1 MSSRMKMAFTL
12 LFGAALFGSVRPLQA
27 LINPQFTPVHL
38 TRQADIILQLRPLAD
53 APQGKM
59 VFAVEKV
66 WKGTL
71 DAQRVE
77 VDLTGAALPDQA
89 RFADKL
95 ARESVDKLALMFIAA
110 FADKPGDEPG
120 GSRKAYIHLDGSWL
134 VLNENEGA
142 WKFDQA
148 SQVLV
153 QTWNGGSDMLLRA
166 VQYVLDDPDAEVPSK
181 TGVNW
186 GSVIN
191 LGKVDGKVYA
201 TEPVDLKGTGAVVLF
216 VAAETGDRLFSCA
229 DEKPAELTAAAQLTS
244 RSQAHAWGDF
254 NQDGRLDL
262 ASWDGK
268 KIAVYLQGTNGVFR
282 AAEGGVEV
290 ADCLA
295 LTALDVGT
303 SGSAGLLVSTTGAPM
318 VWMPNSKEPLRLVCK
333 GEWPG
338 KDLGVAGACL
348 IADFDGDGLPDIVQ
362 PLTNGG
368 LFYKGLADGGFA
380 APVPCEVANGGAMNL
395 CLGDWDGDGRLDI
408 FAPAQG
414 KFKLWEN
421 KGGGHF
427 ADKMRLTGESQ
438 YMASGSAVGACA
450 CDLNSDGRQDLT
462 IFYADA
468 VPQIFFDRGF
478 RSFGLSLSLDL
489 GRGALLPEASK
500 GAQAAGCVADFTGD
514 HAPDMALALNNGDVV
529 VVARVST
536 GEDLCARVIL
546 HPATGTGPVRVWG
559 LDGKRG
565 LGAWNVSAGSAPAC
579 IARTSAGSLKVK
591 WLRPGQP
598 EQTTDVVLEDKPV
611 NVIIGGATKAAPSK

>member
-1 MSSRMKMAFTL
+1 MRAKMAFTL
-12 LFGAALFGSVRPLQA
+12 WFGAVVFGSVLPAQA
-27 LINPQFTPVHL
+27 LINPQFTPIHL
-38 TRQADIILQLRPLAD
+38 TRQAEIILQLKPLSD

-59 VFAVEKV
+59 VFSVEKV
-66 WKGTL
+66 WKGAL
-71 DAQRVE
+71 DAKRVE
-77 VDLTGAALPDQA
+77 VDLTGTTMPDQA
-89 RFADKL
+89 HFADKL

-110 FADKPGDEPG
+110 FADKPGDEAA
-120 GSRKAYIHLDGSWL
+120 GSRKAYVHLDGTWL
-134 VLNENEGA
+134 VLSESEGA
-142 WKFDQA
+142 WKFDQV

-186 GSVIN
+186 GSVIH
-191 LGKVDGKVYA
+191 LGKVEGKVYA
-201 TEPVDLKGTGAVVLF
+201 TEPVDLKGTGAAVLF
-216 VAAETGDRLFSCA
+216 VAAETGDRLFACA
-229 DEKPAELTAAAQLTS
+229 DEKPADLTAAAQMTS
-244 RSQAHAWGDF
+244 HSRAHAWGDF
-254 NQDGRLDL
+254 NQDSRLDL
-262 ASWDGK
+262 ASWDGS
-268 KIAVYLQGTNGVFR
+268 KITVYLQGTDGVFR
-282 AAEGGVEV
+282 AAEGGMQV

-303 SGSAGLLVSTTGAPM
+303 SGPASLLISTTGAPM
-318 VWMPNSKEPLRLVCK
+318 VWMPNSKEPPRPVCK

-338 KDLGVAGACL
+338 KDLGVASACL
-348 IADFDGDGLPDIVQ
+348 VADFDGDGLPDIVQ

-368 LFYKGLADGGFA
+368 LFYKGLVNGGFA
-380 APVPCEVANGGAMNL
+380 APVPCEVANNGSMNL

-408 FAPAQG
+408 LAPAQG

-421 KGGGHF
+421 QGNGHF
-427 ADKMRLTGESQ
+427 VDKMGLTGESR

-450 CDLNSDGRQDLT
+450 CDLNSDGRQDMA

-468 VPQIFFDRGF
+468 VPQVFFGRGF
-478 RSFGLSLSLDL
+478 RSFGLSISLDL
-489 GRGALLPEASK
+489 SRSGLLLEVNNGVK
-500 GAQAAGCVADFTGD
+500 AGCVADFTGD

-546 HPATGTGPVRVWG
+546 PPSAGTGPVRVWG

-579 IARTSAGSLKVK
+579 IARTSAGPIKVK
-591 WLRPGQP
+591 WLRPGQS
-598 EQTTDVVLEDKPV
+598 EHATDVVLEDKPV
-611 NVIIGGATKAAPSK
+611 NVIIGSATKVPSAK